1 MSSTQHLS
9 ITLSDEMASNVRAKV
24 ASGEYA
30 SESDV
35 IQEALRTVY
44 SHEQSL
50 EDWLRHQVAA
60 SYDALRANPETG
72 IPLEE
77 VRTRLAGRTKAPRT

>member
-1 MSSTQHLS
+1 MASTQQLS

-30 SESDV
+30 SESEV
-35 IQEALRTVY
+35 IQEALRGVY
-44 SHEQSL
+44 GHEQSL
-50 EDWLRHQVAA
+50 EDWLHNQVAG

-72 IPLEE
+72 ISLEE
-77 VRTRLAGRTKAPRT
+77 VRARLAGRPKAPKT

>member
-1 MSSTQHLS
+1 MGSTQQLS

-35 IQEALRTVY
+35 IQEALSTVY

-50 EDWLRHQVAA
+50 EDWLRHRVAA
-60 SYDALRANPETG
+60 SYDALRANPDTG
-72 IPLEE
+72 IPLKEIR
-77 VRTRLAGRTKAPRT
+77 VRLAKRPKAPRT